1 MSTDEDEGEDEG
13 EGRAS
18 TGEDLEAEERVSR
31 GVSPLPSKALG

>member
-1 MSTDEDEGEDEG
+1 MRVRVRVRCG